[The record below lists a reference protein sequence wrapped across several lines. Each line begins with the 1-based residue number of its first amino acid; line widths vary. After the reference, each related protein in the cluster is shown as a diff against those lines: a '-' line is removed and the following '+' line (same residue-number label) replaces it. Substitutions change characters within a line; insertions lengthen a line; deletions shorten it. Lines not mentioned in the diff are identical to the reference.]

1 MKILISYWYEINP
14 YHVLPT
20 NRKAS
25 WFPDWFS
32 MSTSPVAQKCKP
44 HQPQSLWSSVIT
56 ESHLKC
62 VLQSIKTENGE
73 ALWSSVLLWMFTWS
87 RYVYR
92 AELQT
97 SAQSLQLHTLK
108 LQCATYCTRY
118 CQPHR
123 LSDNRTPDPSF
134 CSFSLT
140 AHTAEM
146 PCNQLQPPFPWAQHA
161 PSFTPKCWS
170 AEEEPTPHVGM
181 SCYTTLQIRRIHMT
195 I

>member
-1 MKILISYWYEINP
+1 MSYPQIEKPADFQIGSACLQAQWHRSANHINHSHCEAQWSQNHISNVYYKVSRLKMVKLCE
-14 YHVLPT
+14 V
-20 NRKAS
+20 
-25 WFPDWFS
+25 
-32 MSTSPVAQKCKP
+32 
-44 HQPQSLWSSVIT
+44 QSCFGCL
-56 ESHLKC
+56 
-62 VLQSIKTENGE
+62 
-73 ALWSSVLLWMFTWS
+73 FTWS
-87 RYVYR
+87 RHVYR